1 MIISIAQTAKKLKI
15 ALPDLLTRPVG
26 RKMYQEISSLLE
38 NAGDGEVVVLDFSS
52 IRVID
57 SSFIDE
63 LIVRMLNESRDGGRN
78 LYFRVKNVTPS
89 AEINIDSVFKNY
101 SKYTSKKMVVMTE
114 DICKDNKFFI
124 GPLDAIEKSVIDYLR
139 VNHIADIND
148 LASFTGFEKE
158 RLGKVME
165 ELCTLRLVRMIE
177 LDRYSVV

>member
-1 MIISIAQTAKKLKI
+1 MIISIAQTARKLKI

-26 RKMYQEISSLLE
+26 RRMYREISTMLV
-38 NAGDGEVVVLDFSS
+38 NAGAGEVVVFDFSS

-63 LIVRMLNESRDGGRN
+63 LIVRLLNEAHDGKRD

-101 SKYTSKKMVVMTE
+101 SKYNNKKMVVITE

-124 GPLDAIEKSVIDYLR
+124 GPLGDMEKTVIDYLR
-139 VNHIADIND
+139 INHISDIAELARLTGLDKEHLGVLMED
-148 LASFTGFEKE
+148 LYK
-158 RLGKVME
+158 
-165 ELCTLRLVRMIE
+165 LRLVRRME
-177 LDRYSVV
+177 QDRFSSV